1 MGKGKDM
8 SKCKL
13 KKKQQKTRQTQKSE
27 KKKGPKTRVK
37 DDYVKR

>member
-13 KKKQQKTRQTQKSE
+13 KKKQQKTRQTQKSA
-27 KKKGPKTRVK
+27 KKRDQKQE
-37 DDYVKR
+37 